1 MLFLEQLKQ
10 IPDRSD
16 NPKKYP
22 LWLLMIINPLSISS
36 ILAQAK
42 DFRCKIGRMAKRAIN
57 NQFLITRFS
66 IKRDFFLFLKTEFF
80 TGLQR

>member
-10 IPDRSD
+10 TPNYSD

-22 LWLLMIINPLSISS
+22 LWLLMILNSLSIGY

-42 DFRCKIGRMAKRAIN
+42 GFSHKIERMAKRAIN

-66 IKRDFFLFLKTEFF
+66 IKRDFWSF
-80 TGLQR
+80 

>member
-22 LWLLMIINPLSISS
+22 LWLLMILNTLSISY

-42 DFRCKIGRMAKRAIN
+42 DFRCKIGRMAKMAIN

-66 IKRDFFLFLKTEFF
+66 IKRDFLSF
-80 TGLQR
+80 